1 MTQEVAN
8 RRMDRSIRLAVA
20 AEVRR
25 DASAY
30 ESPAYWRLHDLAM
43 RHHKAAEQFMPRSA
57 RTIS

>member
-30 ESPAYWRLHDLAM
+30 ESTEYWRLHDLAM
-43 RHHKAAEQFMPRSA
+43 RHHKAAEQFMPRSS
-57 RTIS
+57 RTIF